1 MHIKIISDE
10 KLKVTLTATD
20 LERYGIRI
28 EDIDYDN
35 TETRRVF
42 WTILDQAK
50 LETGFNA
57 ATSRIFIQIYPDTAG
72 GCEMYVS
79 KVKKRGDD
87 TVNVHSASLLPKEH
101 IYRIE
106 TLDHLLSA
114 CKALAEIGFSE
125 SSSAYADSEKDEY
138 YLILDCAPNQALPLS
153 EYGEKCDGKYEK
165 YRILERCTP
174 ICESNAIETLSKLMK

>member
-1 MHIKIISDE
+1 
-10 KLKVTLTATD
+10 
-20 LERYGIRI
+20 
-28 EDIDYDN
+28 
-35 TETRRVF
+35 
-42 WTILDQAK
+42 
-50 LETGFNA
+50 
-57 ATSRIFIQIYPDTAG
+57 
-72 GCEMYVS
+72 MYVS

-114 CKALAEIGFSE
+114 CKALADIGFSE

-153 EYGEKCDGKYEK
+153 EYGERRDGKYEK

-174 ICESNAIETLSKLMK
+174 ICESNAIETLGKLMK

>member
-20 LERYGIRI
+20 LDRYGIRI
-28 EDIDYDN
+28 EDIDYDT

-79 KVKKRGDD
+79 KVKRRGDD
-87 TVNVHSASLLPKEH
+87 TVNVHTTSPLSSENV
-101 IYRIE
+101 YRFDTVE
-106 TLDHLLSA
+106 HLLSA
-114 CKALAEIGFSE
+114 CKALKMHGFSG
-125 SSSAYADSEKDEY
+125 SSSAYADGEKDEY
-138 YLILDCAPNQALPLS
+138 YLLLECSANQALPLS
-153 EYGEKCDGKYEK
+153 EYGEKRDERYEK

-174 ICESNAIETLSKLMK
+174 ICKSNAIETLGKLMK